1 MQFQL
6 DQALGVLER
15 TPKVIRS
22 LLTGLPDSWIRGDE
36 GPETWSPFDVV
47 GHLIHGERTDWI
59 PRARIIIEEGTGR
72 PFDPF
77 DRIAMFRESR
87 SKTLGALLDEF
98 AKLREANLATLASFQ
113 LTPQKLALAGTHPA
127 LGRVTLAQ
135 LLAAWVVHDLD
146 HLGQM
151 ARVMAKQYSPEVG
164 PWKKYLSI
172 LSDRATR

>member
-1 MQFQL
+1 VQFQL
-6 DQALGVLER
+6 DQAVGVLER
-15 TPKVIRS
+15 TPKVVRS
-22 LLTGLPDSWIRGDE
+22 LLTGLPEAWIRGDE
-36 GPETWSPFDVV
+36 GPDTWSPFDVL

-59 PRARIIIEEGTGR
+59 PRARIILESGTSR

-77 DRIAMFRESR
+77 DRVAMFRESR
-87 SKTLGALLDEF
+87 GKTLTSLFDEF

-146 HLGQM
+146 HLAQIS
-151 ARVMAKQYSPEVG
+151 RVMAKQYTVEVG
-164 PWKKYLSI
+164 PWKKYMSI
-172 LSDRATR
+172 LGDRTSR